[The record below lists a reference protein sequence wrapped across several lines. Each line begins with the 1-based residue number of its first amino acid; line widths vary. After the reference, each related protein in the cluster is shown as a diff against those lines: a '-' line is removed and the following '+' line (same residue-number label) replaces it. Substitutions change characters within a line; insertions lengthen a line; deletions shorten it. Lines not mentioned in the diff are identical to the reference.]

1 MNEYYEFRSKRIKEL
16 DETFEITHFYGD
28 DYPENIYVE
37 VNKIIN
43 NEWKLNS
50 LQSKI
55 DKAIEYCEYN
65 DEDLYTFEPDYDY
78 EENMVDN
85 YEPSNFREELLDILK
100 EDK

>member
-28 DYPENIYVE
+28 DYPENINVE

-43 NEWKLNS
+43 NEWKLNN

-55 DKAIEYCEYN
+55 DKAIEYINTWLVDEYSISVP
-65 DEDLYTFEPDYDY
+65 DKKEPD
-78 EENMVDN
+78 VFCH
-85 YEPSNFREELLDILK
+85 YEPDAKDKLLDILK
-100 EDK
+100 GE

>member
-28 DYPENIYVE
+28 DYPENINVE

-43 NEWKLNS
+43 NEWKLNN

-55 DKAIEYCEYN
+55 DKAIEYIENYYIFDEQNGEYYQTH
-65 DEDLYTFEPDYDY
+65 DFDK
-78 EENMVDN
+78 
-85 YEPSNFREELLDILK
+85 SNAKELHDILK
-100 EDK
+100 EK

>member
-28 DYPENIYVE
+28 DYPENINVE

-43 NEWKLNS
+43 NEWKLNN

-55 DKAIEYCEYN
+55 DKANEILNRPQFEYDNIPCN
-65 DEDLYTFEPDYDY
+65 Y
-78 EENMVDN
+78 EEDIK
-85 YEPSNFREELLDILK
+85 ELKDILNDGK
-100 EDK
+100 

>member
-28 DYPENIYVE
+28 DYPENINVE

-43 NEWKLNS
+43 NEWKLNN

-55 DKAIEYCEYN
+55 DKISECIDKIYDVMDYK
-65 DEDLYTFEPDYDY
+65 DYPPYLDDIYYTLHPE
-78 EENMVDN
+78 
-85 YEPSNFREELLDILK
+85 LK

>member
-28 DYPENIYVE
+28 DYPENINVE

-43 NEWKLNS
+43 NEWKLNN

-55 DKAIEYCEYN
+55 DKVNKILDKYATTNVEEYKKIMKFYK
-65 DEDLYTFEPDYDY
+65 
-78 EENMVDN
+78 
-85 YEPSNFREELLDILK
+85 ELRNVLK
-100 EDK
+100 ENK

>member
-28 DYPENIYVE
+28 DYPENINAE

-43 NEWKLNS
+43 NEWKLNN

-55 DKAIEYCEYN
+55 DKAIILIDKYLEI
-65 DEDLYTFEPDYDY
+65 
-78 EENMVDN
+78 VDN
-85 YEPSNFREELLDILK
+85 PDINMQCVKDILNDGK
-100 EDK
+100 

>member
-28 DYPENIYVE
+28 DYPENINIE

-43 NEWKLNS
+43 NEWKLNN

-55 DKAIEYCEYN
+55 DKANEILDKLEMQPAYLDCKYYELGGF
-65 DEDLYTFEPDYDY
+65 DELR
-78 EENMVDN
+78 NV
-85 YEPSNFREELLDILK
+85 LK
-100 EDK
+100 ENKYDKTCIH